1 MTCPTTDSGDH
12 EDDSVPGF
20 PPVATTGQKPEAI
33 AHQSWELF
41 FRNGPTLGLDALTA
55 RASQNQADRE
65 SL

>member
-12 EDDSVPGF
+12 EDDSAPGF

-41 FRNGPTLGLDALTA
+41 FRNGSTMGRDALTA
-55 RASQNQADRE
+55 RASQDQADRE